1 MAALRTTVNQIQ
13 QDVGFLFHPS
23 ISLSL
28 PRLLGRQTSTL
39 TPLAVD
45 YSGVVEKCYE
55 NAEIQAYLKGIREQ
69 DQDPDDY
76 SGFESVA
83 KEM

>member
-1 MAALRTTVNQIQ
+1 M
-13 QDVGFLFHPS
+13 
-23 ISLSL
+23 
-28 PRLLGRQTSTL
+28 